1 MMFKNK
7 NENNENENEN
17 NQEGNEIIDENKN
30 NEQSNDSSQND
41 NEINVNNTN
50 TFKEAVEQRNQDA
63 NILKELNQSALQE
76 LEKAEDNTQSTF
88 APYAIVIGT
97 IVSLS
102 LLTYFMNRSKSTTKE
117 TKDDKNSDEQ

>member
-1 MMFKNK
+1 MMFKK
-7 NENNENENEN
+7 EKNENEN
-17 NQEGNEIIDENKN
+17 NQAKEINDENEN
-30 NEQSNDSSQND
+30 NEQNDDNSQEV
-41 NEINVNNTN
+41 NEINVDNTN
-50 TFKEAVEQRNQDA
+50 SFKKAVDERNQEA

-102 LLTYFMNRSKSTTKE
+102 LLTYFMNKKNKNTTKDSNN
-117 TKDDKNSDEQ
+117 DDNA

>member
-1 MMFKNK
+1 MMFKK
-7 NENNENENEN
+7 ANNENENNKE
-17 NQEGNEIIDENKN
+17 ENEINDENEN
-30 NEQSNDSSQND
+30 NEQNDDNSQEV
-41 NEINVNNTN
+41 NEINVDNTN
-50 TFKEAVEQRNQDA
+50 SFKKAVDERNQEA

-102 LLTYFMNRSKSTTKE
+102 LLTYFMNKKNKNTTKE
-117 TKDDKNSDEQ
+117 SNNDDNA

>member
-1 MMFKNK
+1 MMFKK
-7 NENNENENEN
+7 ANNENENNKE
-17 NQEGNEIIDENKN
+17 ENEINDENEN
-30 NEQSNDSSQND
+30 NEQNDDNSQES
-41 NEINVNNTN
+41 NEINVDNTN
-50 TFKEAVEQRNQDA
+50 SFKKAVDERNEEA

-102 LLTYFMNRSKSTTKE
+102 LLTYFMNRSKSTTK
-117 TKDDKNSDEQ
+117 DDKNSDEK

>member
-1 MMFKNK
+1 MMFKK
-7 NENNENENEN
+7 ENNENEN
-17 NQEGNEIIDENKN
+17 NQVNEINDENEN
-30 NEQSNDSSQND
+30 NEQNDDNSQND
-41 NEINVNNTN
+41 NEINVDNTN
-50 TFKEAVEQRNQDA
+50 TFKKAVNERNEEA

-102 LLTYFMNRSKSTTKE
+102 LLTYFMNRNKSTTKE
-117 TKDDKNSDEQ
+117 TKDDKNSDNQ